1 MGDLIESYIEKLE
14 KAEEE
19 EDDLTSGLITSSEE
33 ADKDKMTDEDY
44 EEFNQFIE
52 NEIEEEAEELEKL
65 LGLT

>member
-1 MGDLIESYIEKLE
+1 
-14 KAEEE
+14 
-19 EDDLTSGLITSSEE
+19 
-33 ADKDKMTDEDY
+33 MTDEDY